1 MSIELDIKVGD
12 IVLTGKF
19 KNKRTIVKTIGKDDL
34 GQPTINGM
42 SLLNM
47 RIEKLLPLEKQSAKT
62 REEAQVK
69 KENKN
74 LENLLEFL
82 LYEDRSSFF
91 DSCE

>member
-12 IVLTGKF
+12 VVLTGKF

-47 RIEKLLPLEKQSAKT
+47 RIEKLLPLEKQSKKT
-62 REEAQVK
+62 KEESETK

-74 LENLLEFL
+74 LENLLMYL
-82 LYEDRSSFF
+82 LCEESSFE
-91 DSCE
+91 DLE